1 MRPERWRRLESLYYA
16 AIDLGPD
23 ERGAFLARAC
33 EDDPDLQ
40 REIEEVLR
48 HDIGAGVSIAAAID
62 AVSRL
67 AQDDGAAIGPG
78 DTIGAYRI
86 IERVGQGGMGEV
98 YRAEQLAPVQRQVA
112 LKLIKTGMDT
122 RAVVARFASERQ
134 ALAMMDHECI
144 ARVFDAGST
153 GLGRPW
159 FTMEFVPGLPIT
171 RFCDERRLDIRDRL
185 DLFLQVCEGVQHAHQ
200 KGIIHRDIKPSN
212 VLVSMVGERPVPKII
227 DFGIAKATAWS
238 LTERT
243 LFTETGQVI
252 GTPEYMSPE
261 QARMTGGDI
270 DTRTDVYSLG
280 VLLYELLVGALPFDV
295 DGLRGSGFD
304 AIRRSILEVD
314 PPRPSARLGG
324 LGDASLAAARD
335 RRAEPRSLLRQLRG
349 DLDWI
354 VLKALEKDRARRYA
368 SPADLAADI
377 RRHLEHQPVLA
388 GPPGLLYRAGKFVRR
403 HRLGAAATLLV
414 ALAVVGGLFGTTA
427 GLIRARRAESRAR
440 TDAATAQQV
449 SSFMVDLFAVSD
461 PAEARGRPPSAREIL
476 DRGAKKIDAL
486 ADQPE
491 VRARLMETMG
501 RVYQNLGDFE
511 PARPLLEEA
520 LRLRREL
527 HPGADSGVATCLR
540 ELSALETEV
549 GDNERAVSLLEEAL
563 AMQRS
568 IDGAESRSVA
578 IIRHDLGHAL
588 YQMSRY
594 DEAEPHYHAA
604 IAALQHHPVEKDAD
618 LAAVTSSLAQILH
631 SKGSFEEAESL
642 FRAALSMRQ
651 DILGDDHPDVAE
663 AKHNLAGVLHDRLN
677 LVEAERLYRE
687 ALALSE
693 SVQGPDHPDVADT
706 LVSLARLLREKGDP
720 AGAEEML
727 RRTLAIDRRIQG
739 GEHEGVAYDLKELA
753 NLQHD
758 MGRTVEA
765 EATYRESLAMYRRTV
780 SADSPYIVVTLN
792 GLARLLIENGRPRE
806 AEPLLREGVGIAAA
820 SLPEDHWLPQIAA
833 SLLGTCLGALGRHEE
848 GEPLVVSGY
857 ERIAVALGPAD
868 PRTGSALERLIAFYE
883 DWGKEGAAATWRA
896 KRTTGKAS

>member
-1 MRPERWRRLESLYYA
+1 MRPERWRRIETLYYA
-16 AIDLGPD
+16 AIDLSPD

-33 EDDPDLQ
+33 ADDPDL
-40 REIEEVLR
+40 RGEIEDLLR
-48 HDIGAGVSIAAAID
+48 HDARSGAPIAAAID
-62 AVSRL
+62 AVARL
-67 AQDDGAAIGPG
+67 AQDDGDAIEPGDMIGP
-78 DTIGAYRI
+78 YRI
-86 IERVGQGGMGEV
+86 VERIGQGGMGDV

-153 GLGRPW
+153 GMGRPW

-171 RFCDERRLDIRDRL
+171 RFCDERRLGIRDRL

-212 VLVSMVGERPVPKII
+212 VLVSVVGERPLPKII

-238 LTERT
+238 LTERS
-243 LFTETGQVI
+243 LFTETGQVM

-280 VLLYELLVGALPFDV
+280 VLLYELLVGALPFAA
-295 DGLRGSGFD
+295 GRLRESGFD
-304 AIRRSILEVD
+304 AIRHTILAID
-314 PPRPSARLGG
+314 PPRPSARISS
-324 LGDASLAAARD
+324 LGDASLPAARD
-335 RRAEPRSLLRQLRG
+335 RRAEPRSLMRQLRG

-354 VLKALEKDRARRYA
+354 VLKALEKDRDRRYA

-377 RRHLEHQPVLA
+377 RRHLEHQPVVA
-388 GPPGLLYRAGKFVRR
+388 GPPGLLYRARKFVRR
-403 HRLGAAATLLV
+403 HRVGAVATLLV

-476 DRGAKKIDAL
+476 DRGATRIDAL
-486 ADQPE
+486 GDQPE

-511 PARPLLEEA
+511 PARRLLEEA

-527 HPGADSGVATCLR
+527 HPGADGGVAGCLR

-549 GDNERAVSLLEEAL
+549 GDNERAASLLEEAL
-563 AMQRS
+563 AMQRT
-568 IDGAESRSVA
+568 IDGEESRSVA

-588 YQMSRY
+588 YQLSRY
-594 DEAEPHYHAA
+594 DKAEPHYHAA
-604 IAALQHHPVEKDAD
+604 IAALERHPVEKDAE
-618 LAAVTSSLAQILH
+618 LASVTSSLAQLQH
-631 SKGSFEEAESL
+631 VRGHFEEAESL
-642 FRAALSMRQ
+642 FRTALSMRQ
-651 DILGDDHPDVAE
+651 SILGEDHPDLAE
-663 AKHNLAGVLHDRLN
+663 AKHNLAVVLHDRLE
-677 LVEAERLYRE
+677 LKEAERLYRE

-693 SVQGPDHPDVADT
+693 SVQGEDHPDVADT
-706 LVSLARLLREKGDP
+706 LVSFARLLREKGDP

-727 RRTLAIDRRIQG
+727 RRTLAIDRRIHG
-739 GEHEGVAYDLKELA
+739 GEHEGVAYDLTELA

-780 SADSPYIVVTLN
+780 PADSPYIVVTLN
-792 GLARLLIENGRPRE
+792 GLARLLLEAGRPRE
-806 AEPLLREGVGIAAA
+806 AEPLLREGVRIAAA
-820 SLPEDHWLPQIAA
+820 SLPDDHWLSQIAG
-833 SLLGTCLGALGRHEE
+833 SLLGACLGALGRHEE
-848 GEPLVVSGY
+848 GEPLVVGGY
-857 ERIAVALGPAD
+857 ERIVVALGPAD
-868 PRTGSALERLIAFYE
+868 PRTGAALERLIAFYE
-883 DWGKEGAAATWRA
+883 DWGKSEAAATWRA
-896 KRTTGKAS
+896 KRTAGKAP